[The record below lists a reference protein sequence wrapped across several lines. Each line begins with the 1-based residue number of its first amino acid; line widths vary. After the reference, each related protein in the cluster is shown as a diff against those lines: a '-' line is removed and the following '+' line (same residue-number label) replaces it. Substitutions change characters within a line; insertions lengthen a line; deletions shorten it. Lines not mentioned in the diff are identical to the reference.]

1 MNGVHFGVHQ
11 DQVSLSIFDE
21 SQTCPKYPKKQVCQI
36 FAIYKEKVSQPFFF
50 WSYFDAKYSD
60 TLRGSK
66 LTNVN
71 LIIIGW
77 AWSKMGKTF
86 RSHMI

>member
-1 MNGVHFGVHQ
+1 MKARHVQSTQKSKFVRFLQ
-11 DQVSLSIFDE
+11 YIKK
-21 SQTCPKYPKKQVCQI
+21 KYPNR
-36 FAIYKEKVSQPFFF
+36 FFF